1 MPKGSNNTS
10 ATSQAQ
16 GSPPCYAAIDLGTNN
31 CRMLVAR
38 PDGVT
43 NRDGLLVID
52 GYSRIVRLGE
62 GLAASGRLSEEA
74 IDRTIKALKICAG
87 KIRNHGVMDT
97 RATATE
103 AWPRNSARTPW
114 RQTPLRSSS
123 RASPRP

>member
-1 MPKGSNNTS
+1 MKNAPEISNELGREARRVAKGSPST
-10 ATSQAQ
+10 ARRRPDRRPDR
-16 GSPPCYAAIDLGTNN
+16 PPVPPSYAAIDLGTNN

-87 KIRNHGVMDT
+87 KICI
-97 RATATE
+97 
-103 AWPRNSARTPW
+103 
-114 RQTPLRSSS
+114 
-123 RASPRP
+123 